1 MPASEFPANTPQGG
15 YYTWSL
21 TVTNSYGLE
30 TTYTVRITRDS
41 VPPRLTGGLD
51 NASDTGVQGD
61 NITHNSTPTFSGST
75 EAGLKVTITLNGQNY
90 TVTANNAGK
99 WSFTVPET
107 LRDGNYD
114 YSISTVDK
122 AGNLSPTI
130 TGTLTVDN
138 SSVALTGGLD
148 TTADPNIANGWSNNN
163 DQTLKGTATPGA
175 TVIVTINGMTYTPIV
190 TADGNWTLAL
200 PDLSNNSYSY
210 TVTATNTAGNIIDH

>member
-1 MPASEFPANTPQGG
+1 FYKDASPVIVGRGNPGDTITIRKNSGGSGPLTTVVDADGNWKIHLPASEFPANTPQGG

-148 TTADPNIANGWSNNN
+148 TTADPNIA
-163 DQTLKGTATPGA
+163 
-175 TVIVTINGMTYTPIV
+175 
-190 TADGNWTLAL
+190 
-200 PDLSNNSYSY
+200 
-210 TVTATNTAGNIIDH
+210 